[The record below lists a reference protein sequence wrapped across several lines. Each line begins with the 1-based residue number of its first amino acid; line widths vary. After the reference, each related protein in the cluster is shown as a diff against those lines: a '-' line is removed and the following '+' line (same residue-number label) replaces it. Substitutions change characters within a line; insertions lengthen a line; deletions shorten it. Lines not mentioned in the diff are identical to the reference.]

1 MTKKSHPK
9 ERASLEGQRWQAAGM
24 PLTPKTKHIQP
35 RALNLPRREEGRK
48 SVPAAARRN
57 GGMRRTLEIADLY
70 LQVLAVLLVAAHMY
84 GVDLLP
90 IVIEFVLVVAALVLK
105 LVLFK
110 GGK

>member
-1 MTKKSHPK
+1 
-9 ERASLEGQRWQAAGM
+9 
-24 PLTPKTKHIQP
+24 
-35 RALNLPRREEGRK
+35 
-48 SVPAAARRN
+48 
-57 GGMRRTLEIADLY
+57 MRRTLEIADLY